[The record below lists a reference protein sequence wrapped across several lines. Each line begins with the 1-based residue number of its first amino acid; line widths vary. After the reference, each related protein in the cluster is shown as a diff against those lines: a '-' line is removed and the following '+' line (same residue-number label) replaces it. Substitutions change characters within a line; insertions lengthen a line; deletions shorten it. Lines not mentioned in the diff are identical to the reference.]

1 MLEQLQH
8 LQQQVQILV
17 KHVQDLQQQK
27 TDQQLIHAQTAQNLQ
42 RQLDDA
48 HSALQQARDE
58 QQNTA
63 TALTQG
69 KDQHQQLQEAHQTLS
84 DKYQRLENSCNELR
98 KRFEALI
105 TQKNQLKSDYDNLGT
120 HNESLQS
127 QLKELGQLRDQLQKK
142 NEQARQKVEA
152 IIQRLAILG
161 TPQDSNSVSIQQLV
175 HPNTEQ
181 QLEFE
186 DNTTH
191 E

>member
-17 KHVQDLQQQK
+17 KHVQDLQQKQ
-27 TDQQLIHAQTAQNLQ
+27 TDQQHIHAQTAQNLQ

-48 HSALQQARDE
+48 RSALQEAQDQ

-63 TALTQG
+63 RALTQG
-69 KDQHQQLQEAHQTLS
+69 RDQHQQLQQEHQTLS
-84 DKYQRLENSCNELR
+84 DKYRRLENSCNELR

-120 HNESLQS
+120 QNESLQS
-127 QLKELGQLRDQLQKK
+127 QLKELGQVRDQLHKK

-161 TPQDSNSVSIQQLV
+161 TAQDSNSLSIQQLA
-175 HPNTEQ
+175 HPHAE

-186 DNTTH
+186 DSTPND
-191 E
+191 